1 MFDKNSILKPESKVI
16 EHKTWRGETKYVCET
31 TFTSINHLMR
41 YIENTPLN
49 ENNRWGELS
58 SSRRDYSGWYMT
70 SNFEEALE
78 LLKNGYEAG
87 TEELRVKLQ
96 CETNQDMQFVRKMC
110 MDVVGFQ
117 PCVPNY
123 LMGIPQ
129 NMFNQKLVA
138 KKQKIITLNKCVD
151 YAGRVSAKE
160 ILEYSVRTL
169 RIIQELEK
177 QGFAV
182 NLNIVDG
189 YSSGSENEIIKVR
202 IKNSNERLNLAK
214 LAFPLLHPSMLRRIM
229 FRYVEVSDT
238 TPYRTQ
244 SKGAGSI
251 GSCVGDYIYE
261 TVLKEEHEV
270 FLKRDL
276 SERDMQD
283 TIKLQS

>member
-1 MFDKNSILKPESKVI
+1 MFDKNSILKPESRVVEMKD
-16 EHKTWRGETKYVCET
+16 WRGNTRYICET
-31 TFTSINHLMR
+31 TFSSINHLMN

-49 ENNRWGELS
+49 KNNRWSELS
-58 SSRRDYSGWYMT
+58 SSGRDYSGWYMT
-70 SNFEEALE
+70 ENFEEALD
-78 LLKNGYEAG
+78 LLKNGYDAG
-87 TEELRVKLQ
+87 TEELRIKLQ
-96 CETNQDMQFVRKMC
+96 CETNQDTQFIKKMC

-138 KKQKIITLNKCVD
+138 KKQKIITINKCVD
-151 YAGRVSAKE
+151 YSGRVSSKE

-169 RIIQELEK
+169 RIIQELER

-182 NLNIVDG
+182 NLNIIDG
-189 YSSGSENEIIKVR
+189 YSSMDEKEIIKVR

-238 TPYRTQ
+238 TPYRT
-244 SKGAGSI
+244 SSSGSSSI
-251 GSCVGDYIYE
+251 GGCVGDYIYE
-261 TVLKEEHEV
+261 TILKEEKEI

-276 SERDMQD
+276 SENDIKE